1 MAEGSAQY
9 VIDIAALMPN
19 GEALAA
25 DLDRISEA
33 LTTAGVGADQ
43 MADAVAMAA
52 NALGQASA
60 ASKRAN
66 EALTAGNDL
75 YKDLEAAANQAA
87 KAQEKAAMLGVV
99 PPGVHASVVAST
111 AALDEHTVALKK
123 LETEAALAANK
134 EAALAA
140 QLKNVKAITSD
151 TTRAHASHER
161 GLKKLAGAF
170 NTLGGPIGV
179 VGYASINLAD
189 DFGDMTRVIGKG
201 QAVALIAAAGFV
213 AMAVAIVAVSVA
225 AVAGVAA
232 IAAWGVG
239 LANTKRDAD
248 LTSEAMQALH
258 PELKALSGTIA
269 AVAKETGLHADEL
282 QELAGKLKAA
292 KVAAADMPDALRAA
306 ALAEAALGAGG
317 SSDFVEQLKAGK
329 RAAGALSKEVA
340 TKLSPIVAEK
350 MRGLG
355 AQSQRFHDLI
365 GNLFG
370 GLNIEPLLTGLTRL
384 VNLFDETTA
393 AGKAIRLIFERVFQ
407 PLIDSADKAAIVIEA
422 FALGVLIGALKLYI
436 ALKPTIKALSEF
448 FGLGDKTTEQ
458 TLAAVTRAGELLV
471 PVVAFA
477 AAQFA
482 IFAISVGLLVAAL
495 LVLPALLALA
505 LVGIIRVG
513 KFIYDNFISIGK
525 GAMQGLAE
533 GIAGAAGFPLA
544 AVAGVVK
551 SVIAAASHILDSHSP
566 SKVFADLGYGTGE
579 GYAEGVDDSAGIA
592 SNAVENMVAPPTAAT
607 AARGSGA
614 GASRSIDL
622 TGAHFTF
629 NGVANAEQAAQLFQ
643 EMLTRFFEG
652 TADSIGGPESAPT

>member
-25 DLDRISEA
+25 DLDRIAEK
-33 LTTAGVGADQ
+33 LTTAGVSADQ
-43 MADAVAMAA
+43 MSDAVAMAA

-60 ASKRAN
+60 ASKHAN
-66 EALTAGNDL
+66 EALADGNKL
-75 YKDLEAAANQAA
+75 YKDLEQAANQAA
-87 KAQEKAAMLGVV
+87 KAQEKAALLGVV
-99 PPGVHASVVAST
+99 PPEVDASVVAAT
-111 AALDEHTVALKK
+111 KALDEHTVALKK
-123 LETEAALAANK
+123 LETEAAQAANK
-134 EAALAA
+134 EAALTA
-140 QLKNVKAITSD
+140 QLKHVKTITSD
-151 TTRAHASHER
+151 STRAHAAHER

-170 NTLGGPIGV
+170 NTLGGPIGAA
-179 VGYASINLAD
+179 GYAAINLTD

-201 QAVALIAAAGFV
+201 HAVALVAAAGFV
-213 AMAVAIVAVSVA
+213 ALVVAIVAVSVA

-232 IAAWGVG
+232 VAAWGVG
-239 LANTKRDAD
+239 LANSKRDAD

-269 AVAKETGLHADEL
+269 AVAKETGLHSDEL

-317 SSDFVEQLKAGK
+317 SADFIEQLKAGK

-340 TKLSPIVAEK
+340 GKLSPIVAEK

-384 VNLFDETTA
+384 INLFDETTA

-407 PLIDSADKAAIVIEA
+407 PLIDSADKAAIMIEA
-422 FALGVLIGALKLYI
+422 FALGVIIGVLKMYI
-436 ALKPTIKALSEF
+436 ALKPTIQALSEF
-448 FGLGDKTTEQ
+448 FGLDDMTTAD
-458 TLAAVTRAGELLV
+458 TLASITRAGEALV
-471 PVVAFA
+471 PVLAFI
-477 AAQFA
+477 AAQFL
-482 IFAISVGLLVAAL
+482 I
-495 LVLPALLALA
+495 
-505 LVGIIRVG
+505 
-513 KFIYDNFISIGK
+513 
-525 GAMQGLAE
+525 M
-533 GIAGAAGFPLA
+533 IAVVA
-544 AVAGVVK
+544 AVAASLALPLVAMVKLVEYLKSLSFQEIGVLLIRGLAAGITLGGSEVLIAITR
-551 SVIAAASHILDSHSP
+551 VIGSAISAASRLLDSHSP

-579 GYAEGVDDSAGIA
+579 GYAEGVDDSAPMA
-592 SNAVENMVAPPTAAT
+592 TRAVEDMVAPPNAGTGTAP
-607 AARGSGA
+607 RGGGA

-652 TADSIGGPESAPT
+652 TADSIGGPEAAPA